1 MNQYIIF
8 NNTTILE
15 TIKKLNNPSNNEKT
29 LFVIDSKKRL
39 IGSVTDGDIRR
50 GFIKQISTLDKVS
63 KIMKKNPIVYK
74 SFKKTNK
81 RIKRDGI
88 KFGPILNKQ
97 KQIVRFVNFN
107 KYQDLRKTNIVIM
120 AGGKGERL
128 YPLTKKIPK
137 PIIKINGKSHL
148 TSLISELIE
157 RGTENIIVSTNYK
170 SNKII
175 NDLKWINNKNVKII
189 FLKEK
194 KYLGTA
200 GPLSLINIKNN
211 FPYLIINGD
220 IHTSVNF
227 KSILEEHKNSGS
239 KVSICV
245 KYEKNKI
252 PFAVI
257 KQKKGKVTN
266 IIEKPVT
273 DNLSSIGIYVL
284 NKTILKK
291 IPKNNFL
298 QMPDFLQGLLK
309 ENIDINCCYVYE
321 KWKDFG
327 TINNLAELDAKYS
340 KYLK

>member
-1 MNQYIIF
+1 MNEYIIL
-8 NNTTILE
+8 NNATILE
-15 TIKKLNNPSNNEKT
+15 AIKKLNNPSNVEKT
-29 LFVIDSKKRL
+29 LFVIDSKRRL

-50 GFIKQISTLDKVS
+50 GFIKHISTLEKVS
-63 KIMKKNPIVYK
+63 KIMKKNPIAYK
-74 SFKKTNK
+74 NFRKTNK

-97 KQIVRFVNFN
+97 KQIIKIVNFN

-137 PIIKINGKSHL
+137 PIIKINGRSHL

-157 RGTENIIVSTNYK
+157 RGAENIIISTNYK

-175 NDLKWINNKNVKII
+175 DDLKWINNKNVKII

-200 GPLSLINIKNN
+200 GPLSLINIKNS
-211 FPYLIINGD
+211 FPYLVINGD

-227 KSILEEHKNSGS
+227 KSILKDHKDSGS

-257 KQKKGKVTN
+257 KQKKGKLTN

-273 DNLSSIGIYVL
+273 DNLSSIGIDVL
-284 NKTILKK
+284 SKTIIKK

-298 QMPDFLQGLLK
+298 QMPDFLQRLLK

-327 TINNLAELDAKYS
+327 TLTNLAELDTKYS

>member
-1 MNQYIIF
+1 MNEYIIL
-8 NNTTILE
+8 NNATILE
-15 TIKKLNNPSNNEKT
+15 AIKKLNNPSNVEKT
-29 LFVIDSKKRL
+29 LFVIDSKRRL

-50 GFIKQISTLDKVS
+50 GFIKHISTLEKVS
-63 KIMKKNPIVYK
+63 KIMKKNPIAYK
-74 SFKKTNK
+74 NFRKTNK

-97 KQIVRFVNFN
+97 KQIIKIVNFN

-137 PIIKINGKSHL
+137 PIIKINGRSHL

-157 RGTENIIVSTNYK
+157 RGAENIIISTNYK

-175 NDLKWINNKNVKII
+175 DDLKWINNKNVKII

-200 GPLSLINIKNN
+200 GPLSLINIKNS
-211 FPYLIINGD
+211 FPYLVINGD

-227 KSILEEHKNSGS
+227 KSILKDHKDSGS

-257 KQKKGKVTN
+257 KQKKGKLTN

-284 NKTILKK
+284 SKTIIKK

-298 QMPDFLQGLLK
+298 QMPDFLQRLLK

-327 TINNLAELDAKYS
+327 TLTNLAELDTKYS